1 MSKDF
6 YNKEVLPNSE
16 SSEASFEAKDSQE
29 EIKNPE
35 QKEYQQPNLQ
45 VTAQDAKLA
54 DVPDESIEVNA
65 ASIQLLSAKGKI
77 TELLQI
83 AQKKGVEYAVKV
95 AMKMDDAYLVDSLH
109 DALAKDEHYK
119 DFVK

>member
-65 ASIQLLSAKGKI
+65 ASIQLLSGK
-77 TELLQI
+77 
-83 AQKKGVEYAVKV
+83 
-95 AMKMDDAYLVDSLH
+95 
-109 DALAKDEHYK
+109 
-119 DFVK
+119 